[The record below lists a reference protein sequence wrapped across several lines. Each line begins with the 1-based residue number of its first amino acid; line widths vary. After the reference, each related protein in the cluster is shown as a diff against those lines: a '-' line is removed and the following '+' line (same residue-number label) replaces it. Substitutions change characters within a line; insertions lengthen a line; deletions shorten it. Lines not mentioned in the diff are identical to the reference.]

1 MSLYVLDTDIF
12 TLLLH
17 KHPVVYQRVA
27 ACKPSDLAVTVIT
40 VEEQVLG
47 WVGRLR
53 RVRSAKEKAR
63 AYDDL
68 AAAVASLGSLPILS
82 FSEQA
87 IAGHEALVK
96 LKLNVGKM
104 DLAIAAITL
113 EHNATLVSRNLRD
126 FQRVPGLTVEDWSV

>member
-63 AYDDL
+63 AYHDM
-68 AAAVASLGSLPILS
+68 AAAVASLGTLPILS

-87 IAGHEALVK
+87 IASHEALVK

-104 DLAIAAITL
+104 DLAAITL
-113 EHNATLVSRNLRD
+113 EHGGTLVSRNLRD